1 MTWRPLAAWS
11 LAVWLPAACCAH
23 AAVAQGVGDPTRPP
37 AAALLDTGPAGVAA
51 APAGPVLQSVLI
63 SLRDGG
69 RRVAVISGQTVR
81 QGERFGDA
89 VLVRMT
95 QTEVVLRRG
104 RELQTLKLS
113 AAPDADAGGKR
124 ASGALF
130 NNKDQ

>member
-1 MTWRPLAAWS
+1 MTWRRLVAGPLTI
-11 LAVWLPAACCAH
+11 WLLAACCAH
-23 AAVAQGVGDPTRPP
+23 AAVAQGVSDPTRPP
-37 AAALLDTGPAGVAA
+37 AAALLDTGPAGIAA
-51 APAGPVLQSVLI
+51 VPAGPVLQSVLI
-63 SLRDGG
+63 SLRPSG

-95 QTEVVLRRG
+95 STEVVLRRG

-113 AAPDADAGGKR
+113 TTPDADAGGKR
-124 ASGALF
+124 AAGTLF

>member
-1 MTWRPLAAWS
+1 MTWQRLLAWP
-11 LAVWLPAACCAH
+11 LAVWLLAACCAH
-23 AAVAQGVGDPTRPP
+23 AAVAQGVSDPTRPP
-37 AAALLDTGPAGVAA
+37 AAALLDTGPGAAA

-63 SLRDGG
+63 SLRPSG

-95 QTEVVLRRG
+95 PTEVVLRRG

-113 AAPDADAGGKR
+113 ATPDADAGGKR
-124 ASGALF
+124 ATGALF